1 MCRASCKASPDRG
14 LVEST
19 QLALLLPLLLLSL
32 FAVVQA
38 GIWLAGRSTVQQ
50 AAMAAAEQAAL
61 ADANP
66 ADAQRVAAELAARG
80 GLTAV
85 SVELTTIGTSVD
97 VRVDAQVPALL
108 PGQWSQVTASAH
120 RVTQA

>member
-38 GIWLAGRSTVQQ
+38 GIWLAGPFSDLLSSAVT
-50 AAMAAAEQAAL
+50 AFA
-61 ADANP
+61 
-66 ADAQRVAAELAARG
+66 VAAELRHLRRLNEG
-80 GLTAV
+80 VG
-85 SVELTTIGTSVD
+85 
-97 VRVDAQVPALL
+97 
-108 PGQWSQVTASAH
+108 
-120 RVTQA
+120 

>member
-50 AAMAAAEQAAL
+50 AAMAGAEQAGFV
-61 ADANP
+61 DANP
-66 ADAQRVAAELAARG
+66 ARAPRG
-80 GLTAV
+80 GRHPPRA
-85 SVELTTIGTSVD
+85 
-97 VRVDAQVPALL
+97 PACRPRATHPQQLA
-108 PGQWSQVTASAH
+108 GARRSCV
-120 RVTQA
+120 

>member
-1 MCRASCKASPDRG
+1 MCRASCKAAPERG

-19 QLALLLPLLLLSL
+19 QLAVLLPLLLLSL

-50 AAMAAAEQAAL
+50 AAMAAAEQAAF

-66 ADAQRVAAELAARG
+66 ANAKRVAAEFAARG
-80 GLTAV
+80 GLTGV
-85 SVELTTIGTSVD
+85 SVELTTTDTSIN
-97 VRVDAQVPALL
+97 VRVAAQVSSLL
-108 PGQWSQVTASAH
+108 PGQWSHVTASAH
-120 RVTQA
+120 RVAEA

>member
-1 MCRASCKASPDRG
+1 M
-14 LVEST
+14 EST

-50 AAMAAAEQAAL
+50 AAMAAAEQAAF

-85 SVELTTIGTSVD
+85 SVELTTTGTSVD

>member
-50 AAMAAAEQAAL
+50 AAMAAAEQAAF

-66 ADAQRVAAELAARG
+66 ADAQRAAELAARG

-85 SVELTTIGTSVD
+85 SVELTTTGTSVD

>member
-50 AAMAAAEQAAL
+50 AAMAAAEQAAF

-85 SVELTTIGTSVD
+85 SVELTTTGTSVD
-97 VRVDAQVPALL
+97 VRVDAQVPALQ

>member
-50 AAMAAAEQAAL
+50 AAMAAAEQAAF

-85 SVELTTIGTSVD
+85 SVELTTTGTSVD

-108 PGQWSQVTASAH
+108 PGQWPQVTASAH